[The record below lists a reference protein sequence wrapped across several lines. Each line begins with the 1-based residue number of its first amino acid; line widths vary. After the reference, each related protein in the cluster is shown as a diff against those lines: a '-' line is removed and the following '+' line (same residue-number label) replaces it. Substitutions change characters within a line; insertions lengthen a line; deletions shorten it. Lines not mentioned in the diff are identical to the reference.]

1 LRKTAKTIDKTV
13 TVAEY
18 EIPLRII
25 FEWRNSVRVA
35 IGKQCVILRIPVF
48 DSLNAD
54 KHERYAV
61 NWLTK
66 IYNEK
71 PEVISTFH
79 IEKYKNSYT
88 FKVLEEDEY
97 FVNIIEEK
105 RVNGFVEVKK
115 GNQLNVHIPFHI
127 PDYEKRVYIRTLLSR
142 IISKRYKKYIIQ
154 RVQYWNQMYFQKRIN
169 RITLKYN
176 TSNWGSC
183 SVSGNINLSTRTLL
197 LPLPMLDYVIVH
209 ELSHLVE
216 MNHSKRFWDV
226 VEKVMPDYQTKE
238 TWINAN
244 GKFIDY

>member
-1 LRKTAKTIDKTV
+1 MRKTAKTINKTV

-25 FEWRNSVRVA
+25 FERRNNVRVA

-48 DSLNAD
+48 DTINAD
-54 KHERYAV
+54 KHESYAV

-88 FKVLEEDEY
+88 FKVLGEYEY
-97 FVNIIEEK
+97 FVNITEEK
-105 RVNGFVEVKK
+105 RVNGLVEFKTS
-115 GNQLNVHIPFHI
+115 NQLNVHIPDHI

-142 IISKRYKKYIIQ
+142 IISKRYKKYIIN
-154 RVQYWNQMYFQKRIN
+154 RV
-169 RITLKYN
+169 KYN

-226 VEKVMPDYQTKE
+226 VEKVMPDYQYKE
-238 TWINAN
+238 AWINAN